1 MPGHAANHTS
11 IDLPLLRT
19 LDQFTPNLFLS
30 CLNTNEELKERERD
44 DLRAHNIAASERVE
58 ENVIE
63 NYQDCDY

>member
-1 MPGHAANHTS
+1 MPVHAANHTS
-11 IDLPLLRT
+11 IDLPLLCT
-19 LDQFTPNLFLS
+19 LDQLTPHLFLS

-44 DLRAHNIAASERVE
+44 DLRAHIAASERVE